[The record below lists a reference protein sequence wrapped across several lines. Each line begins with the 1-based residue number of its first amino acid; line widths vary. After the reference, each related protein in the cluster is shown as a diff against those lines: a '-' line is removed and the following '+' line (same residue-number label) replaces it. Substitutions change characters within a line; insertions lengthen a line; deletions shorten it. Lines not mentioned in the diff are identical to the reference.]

1 MGKIISFINQ
11 KGGVGK
17 TTTCVNLATFLA
29 AYGKRVLIIDLDPQG
44 NATTGVGVDKNKEL
58 NTFYDIILD
67 ECNIK
72 DAIISTITRNLDIL
86 PSNVDLAG
94 SEVSLVQRENREKV
108 LKNVVTTIKDEYDYI
123 AIDCPPSLG
132 LLTVNALTA
141 TDTIII
147 PIQCEF
153 YALEGL
159 SQLMNTVKLVKE
171 YLNANIEIEGVVLTM
186 KDNRSNLVSQ
196 VAKEIR
202 AFFGRKVYETVIPR
216 NVRLAE
222 APSHGVP
229 ILIYDNRSSGALAYQ
244 SLALEFLKKNK
255 DSGKLLSIKELIRE
269 VDWCLNTV
277 WEEV

>member
-17 TTTCVNLATFLA
+17 TTTCVNLSTFLA
-29 AYGKRVLIIDLDPQG
+29 AYGKKVLIIDLDPQG
-44 NATTGVGVDKNKEL
+44 NATTGVGIDKTKEL

-67 ECNIK
+67 ECTIKEAIMETNIK
-72 DAIISTITRNLDIL
+72 NLSIL

-94 SEVSLVQRENREKV
+94 SEVTLVQRENREKV
-108 LKNVVTTIKDEYDYI
+108 LKNVVNSIKDDYDYI
-123 AIDCPPSLG
+123 SIDCPPSLG

-171 YLNANIEIEGVVLTM
+171 YLNSNIEIEGVVLTM
-186 KDNRSNLVSQ
+186 KDNRSNLVNE
-196 VAKEIR
+196 VAREIKS
-202 AFFGRKVYETVIPR
+202 FFGRKVYETVIPR

-229 ILIYDNRSSGALAYQ
+229 VFVYDNRSSGSIAYQ
-244 SLALEFLKKNK
+244 NLAIEFLKRNK
-255 DSGKLLSIKELIRE
+255 DHGKLINVKELLRE
-269 VDWCLNTV
+269 GENV
-277 WEEV
+277 

>member
-17 TTTCVNLATFLA
+17 TTTCVNLSTFLA
-29 AYGKRVLIIDLDPQG
+29 AYGKKVLIIDLDPQG
-44 NATTGVGVDKNKEL
+44 NATTGVGIDKTQDL

-67 ECNIK
+67 ECTIK
-72 DAIISTITRNLDIL
+72 DAIMETKIKNLSIL

-94 SEVSLVQRENREKV
+94 SEVTLVQRENREKV
-108 LKNVVTTIKDEYDYI
+108 LKNVISTVKDDYDCI
-123 AIDCPPSLG
+123 SIDCPPSLG

-171 YLNANIEIEGVVLTM
+171 YLNSSIEIEGVVLTM
-186 KDNRSNLVSQ
+186 KDNRSNLVNQ
-196 VAKEIR
+196 VAKEIKS
-202 AFFGRKVYETVIPR
+202 FFGRKVYDTVIPR

-229 ILIYDNRSSGALAYQ
+229 IVLYDNKSTGSQAYQ
-244 SLALEFLKKNK
+244 NLCIEFLKRNK
-255 DSGKLLSIKELIRE
+255 DHGKLLSVKEL
-269 VDWCLNTV
+269 LK
-277 WEEV
+277 EENDV

>member
-17 TTTCVNLATFLA
+17 TTTCVNLSTFLS
-29 AYGKRVLIIDLDPQG
+29 AYGKKVLIVDLDPQG
-44 NATTGVGVDKNKEL
+44 NATTGVGIDKNLEI
-58 NTFYDIILD
+58 NTFYDILLD

-72 DAIISTITRNLDIL
+72 DAIMETKIKNLYIL

-94 SEVSLVQRENREKV
+94 SEVNLVQRENREKI
-108 LKNVVTTIKDEYDYI
+108 LKNTLSSVKNDFDYI
-123 AIDCPPSLG
+123 TIDCPPSLG

-171 YLNANIEIEGVVLTM
+171 YLNKNIEIEGVVLTM
-186 KDNRSNLVSQ
+186 KDNRSNLISQ

-202 AFFGRKVYETVIPR
+202 AFFGRKVYDTVIPR

-229 ILIYDNRSSGALAYQ
+229 ILIYDNRSTGSIAYQ
-244 SLALEFLKKNK
+244 NLAIEVLKRNK
-255 DSGKLLSIKELIRE
+255 DTGQLMSIKELYKGGK
-269 VDWCLNTV
+269 
-277 WEEV
+277 

>member
-29 AYGKRVLIIDLDPQG
+29 AYGKKVLLVDLDPQG
-44 NATTGVGVDKNKEL
+44 NATTGVGINKSLEI
-58 NTFYDIILD
+58 NTFYDILLD
-67 ECNIK
+67 ECNVK
-72 DAIISTITRNLDIL
+72 DAIIETKIKNLSIL

-94 SEVSLVQRENREKV
+94 SEVTLVQRENREKI
-108 LKNVVTTIKDEYDYI
+108 LKNTLSTIKNDYDYI
-123 AIDCPPSLG
+123 TIDCPPSLG

-171 YLNANIEIEGVVLTM
+171 YLNKNIEIEGVVLTM
-186 KDNRSNLVSQ
+186 KDNRSNLISQ

-202 AFFGRKVYETVIPR
+202 TFFGRKVYDTVIPR

-229 ILIYDNRSSGALAYQ
+229 ILIYDNRSSGSIAYQ
-244 SLALEFLKKNK
+244 NLAIEFLKRNK
-255 DSGKLLSIKELIRE
+255 DTGQLMSVKELYKG
-269 VDWCLNTV
+269 DK
-277 WEEV
+277 

>member
-72 DAIISTITRNLDIL
+72 DAIISTKIRNLDIL

-108 LKNVVTTIKDEYDYI
+108 LKNVVTTIKNEYDYI

>member
-29 AYGKRVLIIDLDPQG
+29 AYGKKVLIIDLDPQG
-44 NATTGVGVDKNKEL
+44 NATTGVGIDKNLEM
-58 NTFYDIILD
+58 NTFYDILLD
-67 ECNIK
+67 ECTIK
-72 DAIISTITRNLDIL
+72 EAIIQTKFKNLSIL

-108 LKNVVTTIKDEYDYI
+108 LKNIISTIKNDYDYI

-171 YLNANIEIEGVVLTM
+171 YLNSSIEIEGVVLTM
-186 KDNRSNLVSQ
+186 KDNRSNLVNQ
-196 VAKEIR
+196 VAKEIK
-202 AFFGRKVYETVIPR
+202 AFFGRKVYDTVIPR

-222 APSHGVP
+222 APSHGLP
-229 ILIYDNRSSGALAYQ
+229 IFVYDNRSTGSIAYQ
-244 SLALEFLKKNK
+244 DLAIEFLKRNK
-255 DSGKLLSIKELIRE
+255 DTGKLINPKEL
-269 VDWCLNTV
+269 VKGDKNV
-277 WEEV
+277 

>member
-17 TTTCVNLATFLA
+17 TTTCVNLSTFLA
-29 AYGKRVLIIDLDPQG
+29 AYGKKVLIIDLDPQG
-44 NATTGVGVDKNKEL
+44 NATTGVGIDKTQDI

-67 ECNIK
+67 ECTIK
-72 DAIISTITRNLDIL
+72 DAIIETKIKNLSIL

-94 SEVSLVQRENREKV
+94 SEVTLVQRENREKV
-108 LKNVVTTIKDEYDYI
+108 LKNVISTVKDDYDYI
-123 AIDCPPSLG
+123 SIDCPPSLG

-141 TDTIII
+141 TDTIVI

-171 YLNANIEIEGVVLTM
+171 YLNSSIEIEGVVLTM
-186 KDNRSNLVSQ
+186 KDNRSNLVNQ
-196 VAKEIR
+196 VAKEIKS
-202 AFFGRKVYETVIPR
+202 FFGRKVYETVIPR

-229 ILIYDNRSSGALAYQ
+229 IVLYDYRSTGSQAYQ
-244 SLALEFLKKNK
+244 NLCIEFLKRNK
-255 DSGKLLSIKELIRE
+255 DHGKLLSIKELMK
-269 VDWCLNTV
+269 
-277 WEEV
+277 EEKDV